1 MKDKKFINLKEFDKI
16 IIESFFNDETNEKL
30 ITILNLKAENWHK
43 YKLKKLLDK
52 TIIEINKPKKK

>member
-30 ITILNLKAENWHK
+30 IARLNLEAEKWHK
-43 YKLKKLLDK
+43 YKLKKFLLRHSQ
-52 TIIEINKPKKK
+52 ELNKFKK